1 MRTRTSSSALW
12 IGCWM
17 CCAIG
22 CASNTTDE
30 ADQADEAHEA
40 RDSNTVAQTRTEHDR
55 AAEEPA
61 NGASNIQ
68 SDAGMLA
75 GDIAQSIMRTVDAAN
90 SDDVSENFLDQSA
103 DGWQTLVVGKWEI
116 DGGTESYRC
125 VRFTLPRD
133 LSVGAFRALSPAGTH
148 HTLLTIVDD
157 VKDPDGFSECQANTN
172 GTREVAGSGVGTND
186 FAMPEGVAVQLK
198 QGQQLLLNLHLF
210 NVGDQPIQGVS
221 GTLVKLVDEQA
232 VKHTAEGVLAGTVM
246 LDIPAGQLTTQH
258 GTCTLTGDQT
268 LVAIAPHM
276 HQLGVHLKA
285 VAHSSAMGDVTL
297 IDRPYSFD
305 EQVVLGLKHLV
316 EMKKGDTID
325 VDCTYM
331 NTTDHDVTFGQS
343 SLSEMCFAGFY
354 RYPVLGG
361 SYGCTR

>member
-1 MRTRTSSSALW
+1 MRTRTCSSALMIGW
-12 IGCWM
+12 IA
-17 CCAIG
+17 CAIG
-22 CASNTTDE
+22 CANNTV
-30 ADQADEAHEA
+30 DQADEAHEA
-40 RDSNTVAQTRTEHDR
+40 RDSNAVANPRTAHDR
-55 AAEEPA
+55 VTEEPA
-61 NGASNIQ
+61 SDAAEMT
-68 SDAGMLA
+68 SDAGGASLA
-75 GDIAQSIMRTVDAAN
+75 GDIAQSVMRTVDAAN
-90 SDDVSENFLDQSA
+90 SDVVVSENFLDKSEG
-103 DGWQTLVVGKWEI
+103 GWQTLVVGKWEI

-186 FAMPEGVAVQLK
+186 FTMPEGVAVQLK

-210 NVGDQPIQGVS
+210 NVGDQPIHGVS
-221 GTLVKLVDEQA
+221 GTLVKLVDDQA

-331 NTTDHDVTFGQS
+331 NTTDRDVTFGQS

-361 SYGCTR
+361 SYGCTK